1 MQPLWRAEE
10 RHRGCTHA
18 AVDFHTSHHIINFEG
33 QHLVHVHTRFILMV
47 ARWNAFRAHRHGSES
62 PHPTTNQHVQYI
74 SAWQITP
81 HLPQTHHSLILKLRG
96 CPRAPSLTFSID

>member
-33 QHLVHVHTRFILMV
+33 QHLVHVHTVFTLASFSWSRGGTHTALTDTV
-47 ARWNAFRAHRHGSES
+47 QSRHI
-62 PHPTTNQHVQYI
+62 PQQTNTYI
-74 SAWQITP
+74 SGSQPDIVDAGKSRQV
-81 HLPQTHHSLILKLRG
+81 
-96 CPRAPSLTFSID
+96 